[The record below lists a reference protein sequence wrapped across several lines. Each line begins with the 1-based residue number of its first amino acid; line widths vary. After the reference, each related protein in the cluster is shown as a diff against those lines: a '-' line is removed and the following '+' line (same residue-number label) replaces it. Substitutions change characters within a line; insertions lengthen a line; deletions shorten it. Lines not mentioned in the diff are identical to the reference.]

1 MQLRANQ
8 TWEMSLSVVAELRTM
23 TLAPKVTFMPWRL
36 EDSGTETFGHLFDQ
50 DKTGRVRIT
59 SPIASVTRK
68 KIAK

>member
-36 EDSGTETFGHLFDQ
+36 EDSGTETFGHLFLLP
-50 DKTGRVRIT
+50 V
-59 SPIASVTRK
+59 
-68 KIAK
+68 